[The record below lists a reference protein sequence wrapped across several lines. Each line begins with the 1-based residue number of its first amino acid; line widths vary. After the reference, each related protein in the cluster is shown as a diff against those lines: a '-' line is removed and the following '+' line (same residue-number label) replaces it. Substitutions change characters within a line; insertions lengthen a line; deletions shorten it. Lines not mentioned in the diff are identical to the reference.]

1 LLVAEDKPFISF
13 VWAGVFLLMAGFS
26 VSIVRHRGRLA
37 NHSKPE
43 DSPSELAGSS
53 TELAQSNLHSPED
66 SPAS

>member
-37 NHSKPE
+37 NHSKPA
-43 DSPSELAGSS
+43 D
-53 TELAQSNLHSPED
+53 SPED